1 MVCGDEL
8 QGLESGACC
17 VTALIKGKELVVS
30 NLGDCRAVLSR
41 KGKADAL
48 TNDHKASHEDERKR
62 IQDKVQIQSIKL
74 GSKDGN
80 FNFLP

>member
-1 MVCGDEL
+1 MVCGDDL

-17 VTALIKGKELVVS
+17 VTALIKDKELVIS

-48 TNDHKASHEDERKR
+48 TKDHKASNEDERKR
-62 IQDKVQIQSIKL
+62 IQDKVQL
-74 GSKDGN
+74 N
-80 FNFLP
+80 E